1 MIGLLAV
8 LCYILRSLWKVF
20 KIFNGL
26 FSEASEETLR
36 KDTYDTLPRSM
47 SEITLRSSENDKVTK
62 IGQRPQD
69 DEVSSAAASSSQKEG
84 QKGQKS
90 SLSSL
95 KKNSL
100 VSLGLRSGDYTTQF
114 DEEED
119 GLDDGLEALPGAF
132 KRPTSAYK
140 LARYMH
146 STLFEKSNFCPKI
159 QF

>member
-1 MIGLLAV
+1 MEGLSN
-8 LCYILRSLWKVF
+8 I
-20 KIFNGL
+20 NGL

-47 SEITLRSSENDKVTK
+47 SEITLKSTENDKVTK

-69 DEVSSAAASSSQKEG
+69 DEVSSAAASSQKEG
-84 QKGQKS
+84 QKGQKNMA
-90 SLSSL
+90 SL

-119 GLDDGLEALPGAF
+119 GLEDGLEALPGAF

-146 STLFEKSNFCPKI
+146 S
-159 QF
+159 